1 MNDRYIVHFISR
13 TRKKMLNFIKEK
25 LVENDLNG
33 LIPSHGNILT
43 ALYQNNGKLTMKKIA
58 EITKKD
64 KSTITPLINKLL
76 ELGYIIK
83 VKDEKDKRVTYIIL
97 TEKGKEIKGKYN
109 TISNEVYNTA
119 YKNFSEEEKEIFL
132 KLLKKM
138 NNNFNSNS

>member
-25 LVENDLNG
+25 LIEENLDG
-33 LIPSHGNILT
+33 LIPSHGNVLT
-43 ALYQNNGKLTMKKIA
+43 ALYENNGKLTMKKIA

-83 VKDEKDKRVTYIIL
+83 VKDEKDK
-97 TEKGKEIKGKYN
+97 KGKEIKGKYN

>member
-25 LVENDLNG
+25 LIEENLDG
-33 LIPSHGNILT
+33 LIPSHGNVLT
-43 ALYQNNGKLTMKKIA
+43 ALYENNGKLTMKKIA

>member
-1 MNDRYIVHFISR
+1 MDDRYIVHFISR

-25 LVENDLNG
+25 LIEENLDG
-33 LIPSHGNILT
+33 LIPSHGNVLT
-43 ALYQNNGKLTMKKIA
+43 ALYENNGKLTMKKIA